1 MVSKDIVVR
10 TMQAI
15 EDYMDA
21 VATLQLEGVAQ
32 VDMAAL
38 NELLNFWRLYN
49 NFSTEED
56 AING

>member
-10 TMQAI
+10 TIQAI
-15 EDYMDA
+15 EDYMDT
-21 VATLQLEGVAQ
+21 VATLQLEEVGQ

-49 NFSTEED
+49 IFSTEEE
-56 AING
+56 A